1 LSGDNVGAV
10 KAMAK
15 TLGLKADAGEVMADV
30 LPIEKSQHIAAL
42 QASIDGKSRKVAM
55 VGDGVN
61 DAPALATAD
70 VGVAMVSRDGPGADV
85 AMHAA
90 DVVLMRPDPLLVPLA
105 FDLATHTVQT
115 IRYNLF
121 WAFAYNVVAMV
132 LAVMGYLNPMV
143 AGAAM
148 ALSSVSVVLNALRLK
163 RFSPKASTKRG

>member
-1 LSGDNVGAV
+1 VGAV

-42 QASIDGKSRKVAM
+42 QASIGGKSRKVAM

-61 DAPALATAD
+61 DAPALVTAD
-70 VGVAMVSRDGPGADV
+70 VGVAMVSREGPGADV
-85 AMHAA
+85 ATHAA

-105 FDLATHTVQT
+105 FELAKQTVQT

-132 LAVMGYLNPMV
+132 LAVMGYLDPMV

-163 RFSPKASTKRG
+163 RWAPSNAVKHA